1 MAFDEHKKK
10 IDPTPPV
17 YHAKFADIMSR
28 IRGIL
33 KDYQHEM
40 KITQLEKGGVTTS
53 VEVTI
58 TLNK

>member
-1 MAFDEHKKK
+1 MAFQQEVRK

-28 IRGIL
+28 IREIL
-33 KDYQHEM
+33 KPYQHEIQIVQ
-40 KITQLEKGGVTTS
+40 KEKGGVTTS
-53 VEVTI
+53 TEITI

>member
-1 MAFDEHKKK
+1 MAFTPPKR
-10 IDPTPPV
+10 IDVETVPV
-17 YHAKFADIMSR
+17 YHEKFKNVIDK

-33 KDYQHEM
+33 KDYQHEL
-40 KITQLEKGGVTTS
+40 KITQLENGGVTTS